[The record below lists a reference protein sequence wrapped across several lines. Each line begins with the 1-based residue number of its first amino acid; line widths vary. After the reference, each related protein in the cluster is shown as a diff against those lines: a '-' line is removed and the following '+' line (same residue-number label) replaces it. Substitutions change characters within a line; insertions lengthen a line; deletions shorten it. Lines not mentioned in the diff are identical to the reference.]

1 MILTARRSL
10 INLANIASK
19 KRTDI
24 QILRAISVLLVL
36 VFHIRWQ
43 LLPNGYLG
51 VDVFFFITGFVL
63 FPQIRDLVSSK
74 PGTRISHFR
83 TFLRKRF
90 NRLMPAFITSTIF
103 SLVILTLFGSLSAH
117 RAIAS
122 QAIASLFF
130 LGNLSAESLSGDYFS
145 PQPNP
150 FLHYWSLSSEWQ
162 LYFFVPILITI
173 TLIIFKT
180 NLLRVLTIYLF
191 LFFTFWA
198 IFSISSSFFNY
209 YSPISRLWEFFL
221 GIFLAH
227 QIKRMENL
235 KNRLIQLFA
244 RTVFLA
250 TFLVIISP
258 YKVGTY
264 YGQIAAATLFIS
276 FILSRFS
283 PPLFYKTLLTW
294 IGDRS
299 YSIYLYHLPLIYLS
313 LYSPLSASRFHL
325 RAIGTVFCVAI
336 AFFLAHLSYTKVE
349 VRQNVAI
356 EFLNGNYW
364 SSERVLVKHYLA
376 SIVVSISLFAVS
388 SVFYG
393 PYQGS
398 KVDVAWKRYPRC
410 TSSDVTPCISSS
422 NATDRRIVLVGDSH
436 ADHFIGVMRTLSDQT
451 NAQIYYLGDRVEN
464 YIQGSTLEN
473 SLNKINPNLVIV
485 SQFNRDILQEDNFR
499 ESLNLMQNKGIKVL
513 FIADNPHFSD
523 YLYYLHH
530 VNPSFASL
538 FLSNTPLDKV
548 DALELDKNSRITAS
562 AYLEAAK
569 LLNIEYFDLYE
580 IFCPQDICLR
590 KFDGQYLFYDNHHLS
605 VKGAV
610 FVQEAL
616 IDKVSKLLS
625 ST

>member
-1 MILTARRSL
+1 MVNVS
-10 INLANIASK
+10 NK

-63 FPQIRDLVSSK
+63 FPQIKDLVNSK
-74 PGTRISHFR
+74 RGTRISQFR

-90 NRLMPAFITSTIF
+90 KRLMPAFVISTII
-103 SLVILTLFGSLSAH
+103 SMVILTLFGSLSAH

-122 QAIASLFF
+122 QAVASLLFI
-130 LGNLSAESLSGDYFS
+130 GNLGAENLSGNYFS

-162 LYFFVPILITI
+162 LYLFVPFLIAV
-173 TLIIFKT
+173 TLTIFKT
-180 NLLRVLTIYLF
+180 NFSRVSTIYLF
-191 LFFTFWA
+191 LFFTIWA
-198 IFSISSSFFNY
+198 IFSTSNSLFNY

-227 QIKRMENL
+227 QMKRMENL

-244 RTVFLA
+244 RTMFLA
-250 TFLVIISP
+250 TFLIIVSP
-258 YKVGTY
+258 LEIGTY
-264 YGQIAAATLFIS
+264 YGQVTAATLFVS

-283 PPLFYKTLLTW
+283 PSYYIKTLLVW

-325 RAIGTVFCVAI
+325 RALGTVFCVVT
-336 AFFLAHLSYTKVE
+336 AFFLAHWSYTKVE
-349 VRQNVAI
+349 LRQKITADS
-356 EFLNGNYW
+356 LNGDYRL
-364 SSERVLVKHYLA
+364 SDRVLVNQYLVC
-376 SIVVSISLFAVS
+376 IIISISLFAAS
-388 SVFYG
+388 SILYG

-410 TSSDVTPCISSS
+410 TSSDVTPCISPN
-422 NATDRRIVLVGDSH
+422 NASDKKIVLVGDSH
-436 ADHFIGVMRTLSDQT
+436 ADHFIGVMRNLSAKT
-451 NAQIYYLGDRVEN
+451 NAHIYYLGDRVEN
-464 YIQGSTLEN
+464 YIQGSSFEK
-473 SLNKINPNLVIV
+473 SLNRINPNLVIV
-485 SQFNRDILQEDNFR
+485 SQFNRDILQENNFR
-499 ESLNLMQNKGIKVL
+499 ESLNLMQDRGIKVL

-523 YLYYLHH
+523 YLHYLHH
-530 VNPSFASL
+530 VNPSFTSL
-538 FLSNTPLDKV
+538 FFVNPPMDKV
-548 DALELDKNSRITAS
+548 DALELEKNSRLTPS
-562 AYLEAAK
+562 AYLEVAK
-569 LLNIEYFDLYE
+569 LLNVEYLDLFE
-580 IFCPQDICLR
+580 SFCPQDICLR

-605 VKGAV
+605 VKGAQ
-610 FVQEAL
+610 FVQEGL
-616 IDKVSKLLS
+616 IEKVNKLLS
-625 ST
+625 FT

>member
-1 MILTARRSL
+1 M
-10 INLANIASK
+10 ANMSSK

-36 VFHIRWQ
+36 VFHVRWH

-63 FPQIRDLVSSK
+63 FPQIKDLVDSK
-74 PGTRISHFR
+74 RGTRIGLFR

-90 NRLMPAFITSTIF
+90 KRLMPAFVISTII
-103 SLVILTLFGSLSAH
+103 SMVILTLFASLSAH

-122 QAIASLFF
+122 QAVASLLFI
-130 LGNLSAESLSGDYFS
+130 GNLGAENLSGNYFS

-162 LYFFVPILITI
+162 LYFFIPILIAVTMTI
-173 TLIIFKT
+173 LKT
-180 NLLRVLTIYLF
+180 NFLRVLTIYLF
-191 LFFTFWA
+191 LSFTIWA
-198 IFSISSSFFNY
+198 IFSTSNSLFNY
-209 YSPISRLWEFFL
+209 YSPVSRLWEFFL

-227 QIKRMENL
+227 QMKRMEP

-244 RTVFLA
+244 RTMFLA
-250 TFLVIISP
+250 TFLIIVSP
-258 YKVGTY
+258 LEIGTY
-264 YGQIAAATLFIS
+264 YGQVTAATLFVS
-276 FILSRFS
+276 FIHSRFS
-283 PPLFYKTLLTW
+283 PSYYIKTLLVW

-325 RAIGTVFCVAI
+325 RALGTVFCVVI
-336 AFFLAHLSYTKVE
+336 AFFLAHWSYTKVE
-349 VRQNVAI
+349 VRQKITADS
-356 EFLNGNYW
+356 LNGNYRL
-364 SSERVLVKHYLA
+364 SDRVLVNQYLFC
-376 SIVVSISLFAVS
+376 IIISISLFAAS
-388 SVFYG
+388 SIFYG

-436 ADHFIGVMRTLSDQT
+436 AGHFIGVMRTLSDKT

-499 ESLNLMQNKGIKVL
+499 ESLNLTQNKGIKVL
-513 FIADNPHFSD
+513 FIADNPYFSD

-548 DALELDKNSRITAS
+548 DALELEKNSRIAAS
-562 AYLEAAK
+562 AYLEVAK

-605 VKGAV
+605 VKGAE